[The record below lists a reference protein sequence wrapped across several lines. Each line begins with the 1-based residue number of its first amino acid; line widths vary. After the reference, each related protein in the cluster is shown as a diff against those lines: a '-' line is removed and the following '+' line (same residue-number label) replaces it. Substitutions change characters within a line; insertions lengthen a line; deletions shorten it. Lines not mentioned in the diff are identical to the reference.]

1 MEKKSLILLTM
12 VALALAAGSVQA
24 FFADDF
30 ESYNIGDPAT
40 GWSNWER
47 YNSGGVRVPCDHS
60 FLVDY
65 DGDLND
71 DTSNKVY
78 DSAAM
83 TGSEYTTYTAESY
96 TDFIYT
102 ARIRAYSS
110 QMYSGLLFRHGPTE
124 RDEYRVWL
132 RNSLRLRKTVNNVR
146 TDLADGSLSY
156 TPGDVVW
163 LQVVAEGDHIVI
175 STSPDGAS
183 WTEQINVFDDALA
196 SGEVGFVPEGHA
208 QIDDVSVTAIPEP
221 ATFVLIGGGVLALL
235 RRRK

>member
-12 VALALAAGSVQA
+12 VAVALVAGSA
-24 FFADDF
+24 EAWYADDF
-30 ESYNIGDPAT
+30 ESQTIGEQAA
-40 GWSNWER
+40 GWTSWQR
-47 YNSGGVRVPCDHS
+47 YNVGGVRVAS
-60 FLVDY
+60 VNTSEVNY

-71 DTSNKVY
+71 ETGNKLL
-78 DSAAM
+78 DSADMVA
-83 TGSEYTTYTAESY
+83 GDYVTYAAENY

-102 ARIRAYSS
+102 ARIRAYSD
-110 QMYSGLLFRHGPTE
+110 QKYTALLFRHGPTE